1 MAAERVVFVIAS
13 SENIRRVL
21 YSLLAV
27 VAIYGVVV
35 ALMFLLQRSL
45 MYHPSANLLD
55 PADHGVPEMQ
65 KVTLDT
71 EDGLAL
77 TAWYRGAQE
86 GLQTIVYFHGNGGH
100 IGHRAGK
107 VNAYLNA
114 GYGLLLVCY
123 RGYGRNPGAPTEENL
138 IKDGKAGLR
147 FLENSGVLTE
157 QIVLYGESLG
167 TGVAT
172 ALAHRKAVSALILEA
187 PFTSI
192 ADVAQHHYFY
202 LPARY
207 LIKDRFDSGERI
219 KRSKAPLLIIHGEK
233 DRVVPWKF
241 GRALFDLA
249 PEPKSFLSVPLASHN
264 NLYEFG
270 TASKVIDFM
279 IKNKRM
285 ALNNR
290 H

>member
-27 VAIYGVVV
+27 VAVYGVVV

-65 KVTLDT
+65 QVTLDT

-138 IKDGKAGLR
+138 ATQLWLLIGAFAAHLAYIMIAR
-147 FLENSGVLTE
+147 PF
-157 QIVLYGESLG
+157 IVP
-167 TGVAT
+167 VAT
-172 ALAHRKAVSALILEA
+172 VFEA
-187 PFTSI
+187 MT
-192 ADVAQHHYFY
+192 AACQ
-202 LPARY
+202 LT
-207 LIKDRFDSGERI
+207 
-219 KRSKAPLLIIHGEK
+219 RSKAL
-233 DRVVPWKF
+233 D
-241 GRALFDLA
+241 
-249 PEPKSFLSVPLASHN
+249 KSRFK
-264 NLYEFG
+264 
-270 TASKVIDFM
+270 TATWRPINSCSSM
-279 IKNKRM
+279 
-285 ALNNR
+285 
-290 H
+290 